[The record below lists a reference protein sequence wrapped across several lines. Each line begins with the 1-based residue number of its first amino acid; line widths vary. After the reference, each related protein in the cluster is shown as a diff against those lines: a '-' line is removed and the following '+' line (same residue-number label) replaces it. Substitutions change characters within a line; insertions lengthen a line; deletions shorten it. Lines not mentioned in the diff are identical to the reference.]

1 MTPEHETA
9 ESVELAYEQAVQHV
23 HFNFGFKRRSFM
35 QLLGAGLLIAASAP
49 ALSQQRGGG
58 RRGGG
63 GFGGSGPK
71 SVGARI
77 HFGKDGSITVLVGKV
92 EAGQGARAEL
102 TQAAAE
108 ELRVPASAIQLIM
121 ADTGAV
127 PDDGITAGSGSTP
140 RTMPAVRQ
148 GAAAARQLLVDY
160 AAKKW
165 TVEGKDCEVRDGKV
179 ILAASNRSLS
189 YADLA
194 KDDEAIK
201 AFDQPI
207 PSGVTVTPVKEW
219 KVLGTP
225 APRPNGHDIVTGAHK
240 YPSDISRPGMHY
252 GKILRPPSYG
262 ARLVSVELDP
272 AKLKIVPFP
281 PVDVVRDDQFV
292 GVVASTSFQAE
303 QVLAAIAKTAKWE
316 TAHHPSS
323 KELYDYLKK
332 HAEVPKNP
340 YTDEMASAKQT
351 LRQTYNVAYVQHS
364 PLEPRAAVAEW
375 SDGKL
380 TVWAGTQNPFGHRRE
395 LAGAFHIAEDKVRV
409 IVPDFGAG
417 FGGKHS
423 GETSVE
429 AARLAQAAGK
439 PVSLRWTREEE
450 FTWAYFRPAGV
461 IEAEASLNDKG
472 ALTSWHFININSGGS
487 AVDTPYRIENN
498 KHTSR
503 TVQSSPPLRHGSY
516 RGLAA
521 TANTFA
527 RECFMDE
534 LAAAAGLDPLEF
546 RLAHLGN
553 EEDKG
558 GPRYRLRAVLEAA
571 AERFNWK
578 ERVKK
583 KSPNIGVGLSC
594 GTEKGS
600 YVAACA
606 EIEIDREHNQI
617 LVRRVTQ
624 SYECGAIVNP
634 DNLLKQVQGALIM
647 GLGPALREEMRFE
660 NGEMLNASFGK
671 YKVPRF
677 DDVPEL
683 DIHLL
688 DRPDLAS
695 AGAGETPIIA
705 IAPAIAN
712 AVFHATGHR
721 CRSMPIVLPETKKT

>member
-1 MTPEHETA
+1 MTSELETA
-9 ESVELAYEQAVQHV
+9 ESVEIAYEQAVQRV
-23 HFNFGFKRRSFM
+23 QFSFGFKRRSFM

-49 ALSQQRGGG
+49 ALAQQRGGG

-63 GFGGSGPK
+63 GFGGSGAK
-71 SVGARI
+71 SIGARI
-77 HFGKDGSITVLVGKV
+77 HLGKDGSITVLVGKV

-108 ELRVPASAIQLIM
+108 ELRVPANAVQLIM
-121 ADTGAV
+121 ADTGTV

-148 GAAAARQLLVDY
+148 GAAAARQLLIDY

-165 TVEGKDCEVRDGKV
+165 NVEPKDCEVHDGRV
-179 ILAASNRSLS
+179 IHAASKRSLS

-194 KDDEAIK
+194 KDDDAIK
-201 AFDQPI
+201 AFEQPI
-207 PSGVTVTPVKEW
+207 PSGVTITPVKEW
-219 KVLGTP
+219 KILGTP
-225 APRPNGHDIVTGAHK
+225 APRPNGHDIVTGSHK
-240 YPSDISRPGMHY
+240 YPSDISRPGMLY
-252 GKILRPPSYG
+252 GKILRAPSYG
-262 ARLVSVELDP
+262 AQLTSIDLEP
-272 AKLKIVPFP
+272 AKSMK
-281 PVDVVRDDQFV
+281 DVVAFREEQFV
-292 GVVASTSFQAE
+292 GVAAPTAFQAE
-303 QVLAAIAKTAKWE
+303 QALAAISKTAKWE
-316 TAHHPSS
+316 TAPHPSS

-332 HAEVPKNP
+332 HAEVPKNA
-340 YTDEMASAKQT
+340 YADELASAKQT

-375 SDGKL
+375 IDGKL
-380 TVWAGTQNPFGHRRE
+380 AVWAGTQNPFGHRRE
-395 LAGAFHIAEDKVRV
+395 LAGAFHIGEDKVRV

-423 GETSVE
+423 GEASVE

-472 ALTSWHFININSGGS
+472 ALTSWHFININSGPS

-521 TANTFA
+521 TANNFA

-534 LAAAAGLDPLEF
+534 LAAAAGIDPLEF
-546 RLAHLGN
+546 RLAHLGT
-553 EEDKG
+553 EDDKG
-558 GPRYRLRAVLEAA
+558 SPRYRLRAVLEAA
-571 AERFNWK
+571 ADRFNWK
-578 ERVKK
+578 ERAKK
-583 KSPNIGVGLSC
+583 KSPNMGIGLSC

-606 EIEIDREHNQI
+606 EVEINREHNQI

-647 GLGPALREEMRFE
+647 GIGPALREEMRFE
-660 NGEMLNASFGK
+660 NGKMLNASFGK

-712 AVFHATGHR
+712 AVFHATGER
-721 CRSMPIVLPETKKT
+721 CRSMPIVLPEAKKT